1 MRRTILALTIA
12 AACPAAAQDDLLSL
26 LGEDSTEV
34 EYTTASFKATRVI
47 NGNSIENTAHGV
59 LDFRIS
65 HRFGFLSSGSEEFW
79 GLDQAFIRLG
89 LDYGVTPRLMV
100 GVGRSSYQKTVDGFF
115 KYKLLR
121 QCDQGCSMP
130 LTLSFAAGTS
140 ITTVPATSTPW
151 YAEGREDYFS
161 HRVAYY
167 FQLIA
172 GRKFSERFTLQLMP
186 GLVHRNLVATAE
198 EANDVINIGGAGRYK
213 LTKRLAVNGE
223 YFYVLPG
230 QLAEPVAPGDPEF
243 HNSFSL
249 GLDIETGGH
258 VFQLHCT
265 NSFPMYERGF
275 ITETTGDWLEGDIS
289 FGFNISRVFTVHDPK
304 RKAREEQK
312 EKEEKGAW

>member
-1 MRRTILALTIA
+1 MRLPLFLLALTLLQA
-12 AACPAAAQDDLLSL
+12 VHAQDEDLLSL
-26 LGEDSTEV
+26 LGEDSTV

-65 HRFGFLSSGSEEFW
+65 HRFGYLSVGNQEFW

-89 LDYGVTPRLMV
+89 LDYGITDRLMV
-100 GVGRSSYQKTVDGFF
+100 GIGRSSYNKTVDGFF
-115 KYKLLR
+115 KYKVLR

-130 LTLSFAAGTS
+130 LTLSFAAGMD
-140 ITTVPATSTPW
+140 ITTLADDKLPW
-151 YAEGREDYFS
+151 YQEGRELYTS
-161 HRVAYY
+161 QRMGYY
-167 FQLIA
+167 FQVIA

-186 GLVHRNLVATAE
+186 GVVHNNMVRTAE
-198 EANDVINIGGAGRYK
+198 DTHDVINIGGAGRYK
-213 LTKRLAVNGE
+213 ITKRMAINGE
-223 YFYVLPG
+223 YFYVLPD
-230 QLAEPVAPGDPEF
+230 QLPKPVEPGDPEF

-265 NSFPMYERGF
+265 NSFPMFERGF
-275 ITETTGDWLEGDIS
+275 ITQTTGDWLDGDIS

-304 RKAREEQK
+304 AKARK
-312 EKEEKGAW
+312 KAAAMGSGS